1 MLYFTYKK
9 GQVYTLCYKKGVGC
23 AEKNIPQLHITHIP
37 HSQRSTYTI
46 PLHYYYT
53 TFTQQKNITYLPHYT
68 SICHTYHIYLAPNK
82 ARNLRVIGAKKRVTL
97 LLPVFVLLVL
107 LSFISIV
114 SNSSIHFSFTSFHIL

>member
-37 HSQRSTYTI
+37 HSQRSTYII
-46 PLHYYYT
+46 PHISFYT
-53 TFTQQKNITYLPHYT
+53 KNTQQKCCICYSHYNT
-68 SICHTYHIYLAPNK
+68 ALHTYYIYLTPNK

-97 LLPVFVLLVL
+97 LLLAFVLLVK
-107 LSFISIV
+107 SVFISIV